1 MTETLNNTL
10 ELNVEKNTQE
20 NEAQTFNPTEGLEVF
35 SESKK
40 EEIEKQYQQEQELL
54 KPEPIPDN
62 TEELTQ
68 KVSSAIVLTDTEL
81 SRVEQIGSQIKFDRD
96 FVDGFASDVSKKQKK
111 TSKEI
116 LAQSRP
122 NQYGDIGKDLIKLST
137 GLKNTTMANPT
148 GFQKLF
154 ARFKSELSTLKARY
168 STAEKIINEVYGK
181 LENDQLTLG
190 ANVNRLEK
198 MERENEELF
207 RELVIYVEAGKRA
220 IEHAKNVLLPE
231 MKEKLDRKEIS
242 DNEYTR
248 FVDNLK
254 DFELQ
259 LYDRNSQIS
268 LCQLDAINIRT
279 LTRTTRA
286 LYQKIN
292 RCRDILIPAWET
304 TMGTAFIANSTQQ
317 IAESTEKVDNSI
329 NDMIIA
335 ASNAS
340 REANKAG
347 MKIARKESLPIE
359 TLEKLTQNIIGTLDD
374 VIAIDTETSTRI
386 ANNNVRIDELRQ
398 EVSNK
403 LISTQEAI
411 KKNYA

>member
-10 ELNVEKNTQE
+10 ELNVEKNAQE
-20 NEAQTFNPTEGLEVF
+20 NETQTFNPTEGLEVF

-148 GFQKLF
+148 GFQKFF

-198 MERENEELF
+198 MEQENEELF

-220 IEHAKNVLLPE
+220 VEHAKNVLLPE
-231 MKEKLDRKEIS
+231 MKQKLDRKEIS

-304 TMGTAFIANSTQQ
+304 AMGTAFIANSTQK
-317 IAESTEKVDNSI
+317 IAEETEKVDNSI
-329 NDMIIA
+329 NDMLIA

>member
-10 ELNVEKNTQE
+10 ELNVEKNAQE
-20 NEAQTFNPTEGLEVF
+20 NETQTFNPTEGLEVF

-148 GFQKLF
+148 GFQKFF

-304 TMGTAFIANSTQQ
+304 AMGTAFIANSTQK
-317 IAESTEKVDNSI
+317 IAEETEKVDNSI
-329 NDMIIA
+329 NDMLIA

-374 VIAIDTETSTRI
+374 VITIDTETSTRI

>member
-10 ELNVEKNTQE
+10 ELNVEKNAQE
-20 NEAQTFNPTEGLEVF
+20 NETQTFNPTEGLEVF

-148 GFQKLF
+148 GFQKFF

-304 TMGTAFIANSTQQ
+304 AMGTAFIANSTQK
-317 IAESTEKVDNSI
+317 IAEETEKVDNSI
-329 NDMIIA
+329 NDMLIA

>member
-1 MTETLNNTL
+1 M
-10 ELNVEKNTQE
+10 
-20 NEAQTFNPTEGLEVF
+20 
-35 SESKK
+35 
-40 EEIEKQYQQEQELL
+40 
-54 KPEPIPDN
+54 
-62 TEELTQ
+62 
-68 KVSSAIVLTDTEL
+68 
-81 SRVEQIGSQIKFDRD
+81 
-96 FVDGFASDVSKKQKK
+96 
-111 TSKEI
+111 
-116 LAQSRP
+116 
-122 NQYGDIGKDLIKLST
+122 
-137 GLKNTTMANPT
+137 
-148 GFQKLF
+148 
-154 ARFKSELSTLKARY
+154 
-168 STAEKIINEVYGK
+168 

-198 MERENEELF
+198 MEQENEELF

-220 IEHAKNVLLPE
+220 VEHAKNVLLPE

-304 TMGTAFIANSTQQ
+304 AMGTAFIANSTQK
-317 IAESTEKVDNSI
+317 IAEETEKVDNSI
-329 NDMIIA
+329 NDMLIA